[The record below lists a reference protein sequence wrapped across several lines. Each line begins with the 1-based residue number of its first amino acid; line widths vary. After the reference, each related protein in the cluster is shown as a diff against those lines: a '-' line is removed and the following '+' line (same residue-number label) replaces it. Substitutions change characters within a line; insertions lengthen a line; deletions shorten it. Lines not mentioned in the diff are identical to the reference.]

1 MGSQAAVQKA
11 AVVGIPLSEIEG
23 PIQQLIQSMPPRAQ
37 LPSQSGRGYQPFLLT
52 HLRASWVGGWSAIRE
67 YPAEKVT
74 WPLVFDGKTHDKN
87 YLREVSVDPWK
98 PWIEAGGSVH
108 IGEMGCHNYTPH
120 ATVLAWLDDLL
131 SVFAEQNWGWS
142 LWNLSGSFGI
152 MDSGRK
158 DVKYED
164 YKGHKLDRQMLEIL
178 KKHL

>member
-1 MGSQAAVQKA
+1 
-11 AVVGIPLSEIEG
+11 
-23 PIQQLIQSMPPRAQ
+23 
-37 LPSQSGRGYQPFLLT
+37 
-52 HLRASWVGGWSAIRE
+52 
-67 YPAEKVT
+67 
-74 WPLVFDGKTHDKN
+74 
-87 YLREVSVDPWK
+87 
-98 PWIEAGGSVH
+98 
-108 IGEMGCHNYTPH
+108 MGCHNYTPH